1 MFDFLFSVG
10 SVLTIALVSTIVRL
24 IARLDERVKILKSQ
38 LELRDEK
45 ISELEK
51 DISVS
56 EKLSKEKN
64 SLIKRLESEN
74 FKLKRGW

>member
-1 MFDFLFSVG
+1 MASKLDQ
-10 SVLTIALVSTIVRL
+10 
-24 IARLDERVKILKSQ
+24 LDERVKILKSQ

-56 EKLSKEKN
+56 EKFLKEKN

>member
-10 SVLTIALVSTIVRL
+10 SVLTIALMASKL
-24 IARLDERVKILKSQ
+24 DQLDERVKILKSQ

-56 EKLSKEKN
+56 EKFLKEKN